1 MICSTWN
8 PSPVKPRLICRKH
21 SHGAA
26 CLRALRQC
34 RRSLGE
40 LPLSRL
46 KPNCQQSKRGHALK
60 DSKGTKLVLL
70 GTDAGPLP
78 GRSRHMTSH
87 VIFSNGA
94 AYIIDCGLGVTE
106 QFAYTGMDQ
115 WLPFSSCSRTKP
127 QRKSLAQG

>member
-1 MICSTWN
+1 MSKTF
-8 PSPVKPRLICRKH
+8 S
-21 SHGAA
+21 
-26 CLRALRQC
+26 
-34 RRSLGE
+34 RRSVLAGVAAVPSLAGRVAAQSPE
-40 LPLSRL
+40 AQLSAEQTRA
-46 KPNCQQSKRGHALK
+46 ALK

-70 GTDAGPLP
+70 GTGAGPLP